1 MSSFCQGLSAEDAL
15 RYLLA
20 SLPQSEVDK
29 CVQYFT
35 SLALRES
42 TQALAA
48 QRARKTVFHIILEM
62 DKFKIIFLFGWN
74 LMLQGGLWCFG
85 GNGLPYAQSL
95 TSVPSEK
102 VESFCLQALVQHSKV
117 MILISTRISI
127 MSLIHKIMSCI
138 SVVEGY
144 SVLYMFVMNVL
155 DLLKC
160 FFRFRAT
167 VTT

>member
-1 MSSFCQGLSAEDAL
+1 MFGPARSFCQGLSAEDEL
-15 RYLLA
+15 RQLLA

-48 QRARKTVFHIILEM
+48 QRVRKTASHIILEK
-62 DKFKIIFLFGWN
+62 DKLKILFLFGWD

-117 MILISTRISI
+117 MMILISTRISI
-127 MSLIHKIMSCI
+127 VTSEINKIMSYF
-138 SVVEGY
+138 S
-144 SVLYMFVMNVL
+144 
-155 DLLKC
+155 
-160 FFRFRAT
+160 
-167 VTT
+167 

>member
-1 MSSFCQGLSAEDAL
+1 MRPFCQGLSAEDEL
-15 RYLLA
+15 RQLLA

-48 QRARKTVFHIILEM
+48 QRARTTVFHIILE
-62 DKFKIIFLFGWN
+62 KEKLIIFLFGWD

-117 MILISTRISI
+117 MIPISTRISI
-127 MSLIHKIMSCI
+127 
-138 SVVEGY
+138 
-144 SVLYMFVMNVL
+144 
-155 DLLKC
+155 
-160 FFRFRAT
+160 
-167 VTT
+167 VTSEIL